1 MTPTSRIKYRKKAF
15 GEVSMMS
22 QTNMADKIEKFA
34 GWLNQMKNVE
44 YKLDKGDIA
53 LFICPPNRITDKS
66 KRILEDNNIS
76 LFEYYSSNIEE
87 LVKTTSVQEEI
98 KEVPVKEE
106 VSTKGKGEFVV
117 IKESK

>member
-1 MTPTSRIKYRKKAF
+1 M
-15 GEVSMMS
+15 
-22 QTNMADKIEKFA
+22 
-34 GWLNQMKNVE
+34 
-44 YKLDKGDIA
+44 
-53 LFICPPNRITDKS
+53 PPNRITDKS
-66 KRILEDNNIS
+66 KRILEDNIS

-98 KEVPVKEE
+98 KEVPVKEK